1 MKIHALSTGTVSLKH
16 AFLYASTGWR
26 RQIDLVLPG
35 KWYPPSPIHCWAIEH
50 DGRLL
55 LVDTGETANVNDVP
69 FARFQVRPEDELP
82 GAFAAAGLD
91 LGDVDT
97 AVLTHMHGD
106 HIDGAVHLNIP
117 VLVHDEDLAFTRT
130 TQARVMQ
137 RLLRQPI
144 PTRPNFTPMTLDGG
158 PFGAF
163 PRSKPLT
170 DDGRIIAV
178 DTAGHTVG
186 HISVICID
194 DAGRHVMLAGDTTDT
209 LEQLRARR
217 ADAVSP
223 KPDVTV
229 MTIDR
234 ILAHANDHP
243 TVYLPSHDVE
253 SVARLES
260 GTTL

>member
-1 MKIHALSTGTVSLKH
+1 MKIHALTTGTVSLKH

-35 KWYPPSPIHCWAIEH
+35 KWHPPAPIHCWAIEH

-117 VLVHDEDLAFTRT
+117 VLVHDEDLAFTKHNAGTRDAAAAAPADPDA
-130 TQARVMQ
+130 ARLHAV
-137 RLLRQPI
+137 
-144 PTRPNFTPMTLDGG
+144 RPSTAARSARSP
-158 PFGAF
+158 GAS
-163 PRSKPLT
+163 RSAT
-170 DDGRIIAV
+170 
-178 DTAGHTVG
+178 TAG
-186 HISVICID
+186 S
-194 DAGRHVMLAGDTTDT
+194 
-209 LEQLRARR
+209 
-217 ADAVSP
+217 SP
-223 KPDVTV
+223 STPPVT
-229 MTIDR
+229 R
-234 ILAHANDHP
+234 
-243 TVYLPSHDVE
+243 
-253 SVARLES
+253 S
-260 GTTL
+260 GTSRSSASTTPAAT